1 MPSDPS
7 APLLRAGQANYEGI
21 ASLGAQLQGKPF
33 VVLAFP
39 DNQYMSQEPGT
50 NAEIAKY
57 VRGSGEHNY
66 PGHPKASWSGT
77 AVPPAVLMAKTNG
90 YAGRNPKPPPWAP
103 GLAGS
108 WCNVTDP
115 SACTPSS
122 ADCCATNEAVWKWL
136 ARTVPTVPAA
146 KGSYPPSCASPLPS
160 WSRWRQCRSCGAG
173 PAALR
178 DLTPPCW
185 AGNFAGKYLIDKCGK
200 LRGAAGNSAAEPW
213 KIVGPMVD
221 KLLAEPAHC

>member
-1 MPSDPS
+1 
-7 APLLRAGQANYEGI
+7 
-21 ASLGAQLQGKPF
+21 
-33 VVLAFP
+33 
-39 DNQYMSQEPGT
+39 MSQEPGT

-90 YAGRNPKPPPWAP
+90 YSGRNPKPPPWAP

-146 KGSYPPSCASPLPS
+146 KGSYPPSCAAPLP
-160 WSRWRQCRSCGAG
+160 CAT
-173 PAALR
+173 ALR
-178 DLTPPCW
+178 SRGGSELLDRPQLRHLTPPCW
-185 AGNFAGKYLIDKCGK
+185 QGTSLGSI
-200 LRGAAGNSAAEPW
+200 
-213 KIVGPMVD
+213 
-221 KLLAEPAHC
+221 

>member
-1 MPSDPS
+1 MSRPPPSPVRMPSDPS

-160 WSRWRQCRSCGAG
+160 WSRWRRCRSCGAG
-173 PAALR
+173 PTAA
-178 DLTPPCW
+178 
-185 AGNFAGKYLIDKCGK
+185 A
-200 LRGAAGNSAAEPW
+200 
-213 KIVGPMVD
+213 
-221 KLLAEPAHC
+221 